1 MHYIICNK
9 VCSRRLHLNVTCTH
23 SFYVNQYANCIDNS
37 AKRIRRERER
47 ERVRARTRTH
57 AHVLSYKIHHTHQR
71 TVKTTKRK
79 IMIKFV
85 RVWIRIRIDLH
96 ISPRTAYTVHT
107 ALGWYVT
114 DVIVTCCMHISLF
127 LVSYARRNCIEVF
140 MYIYID
146 RAYMQNWILRIL
158 CVIEVFSSEK
168 KHMYV

>member
-37 AKRIRRERER
+37 AKRIRRER
-47 ERVRARTRTH
+47 VRARTRTH
-57 AHVLSYKIHHTHQR
+57 AHVLSYKIHRTQQR

-96 ISPRTAYTVHT
+96 ISPPNRVHRTHCTRLIRNRCHCYLLYAYISFFSVVCT
-107 ALGWYVT
+107 A
-114 DVIVTCCMHISLF
+114 
-127 LVSYARRNCIEVF
+127 
-140 MYIYID
+140 
-146 RAYMQNWILRIL
+146 
-158 CVIEVFSSEK
+158 
-168 KHMYV
+168 

>member
-37 AKRIRRERER
+37 AKRIRRER

-96 ISPRTAYTVHT
+96 ISPPNRVHRT

-140 MYIYID
+140 MYIYISTGH
-146 RAYMQNWILRIL
+146 I
-158 CVIEVFSSEK
+158 CKIEYWEY
-168 KHMYV
+168 YV